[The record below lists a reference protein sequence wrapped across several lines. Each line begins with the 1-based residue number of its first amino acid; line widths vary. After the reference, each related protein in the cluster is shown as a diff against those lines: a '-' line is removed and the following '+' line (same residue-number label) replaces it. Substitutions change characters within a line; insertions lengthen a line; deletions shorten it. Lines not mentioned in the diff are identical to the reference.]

1 MYTQV
6 YLILFVVQVLFLISD
21 IQEGSKKRDR
31 EREEGGREMAK
42 KAEEMSACLNT
53 YHDSFIVADY
63 HKRASLAVIAQA
75 CRC

>member
-1 MYTQV
+1 MLCKFYFYQ
-6 YLILFVVQVLFLISD
+6 IFRKEARKEI
-21 IQEGSKKRDR
+21 DR
-31 EREEGGREMAK
+31 ERKREEGGREMAK